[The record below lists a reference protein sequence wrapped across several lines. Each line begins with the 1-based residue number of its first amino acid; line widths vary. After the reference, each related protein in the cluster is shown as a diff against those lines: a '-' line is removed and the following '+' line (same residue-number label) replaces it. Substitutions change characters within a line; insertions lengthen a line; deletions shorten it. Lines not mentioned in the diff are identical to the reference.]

1 MIDCDER
8 PGRPPDRTVCG
19 DRRITWS
26 RLAGA
31 VVDAPDSAT
40 PSWCVWPWHKCCWDS
55 TSSIGGSGSP
65 HTRIRGGRTS
75 RPPRSGLRD
84 ALVGHHPLPV
94 ATTVQHAVVASRPT
108 EVCPPGLIDR
118 QLTADAPGRRL
129 VGRHLNLRGSV
140 ETAFRHRFADGYRW
154 DRVSSPVVCLG
165 RREQGDQRGQQDTG
179 DQQPQRALGPP
190 CRGRLGIDR

>member
-8 PGRPPDRTVCG
+8 PGRPTDRTVCG

-75 RPPRSGLRD
+75 RPPRSGLQ
-84 ALVGHHPLPV
+84 GC
-94 ATTVQHAVVASRPT
+94 TGRP
-108 EVCPPGLIDR
+108 PPAARRHNGPAR
-118 QLTADAPGRRL
+118 GRRF
-129 VGRHLNLRGSV
+129 S
-140 ETAFRHRFADGYRW
+140 AY
-154 DRVSSPVVCLG
+154 
-165 RREQGDQRGQQDTG
+165 
-179 DQQPQRALGPP
+179 
-190 CRGRLGIDR
+190 